1 MANVETERM
10 NPLHQIAAYCRYA
23 QTRYAFFLTQAEL
36 VALRIRRLPTKPKNH
51 RTRRGGHSEPQL
63 RAAAEYKSV
72 RWDNNTELT
81 WIHDKEKKVYTNVIS
96 GRPIPE
102 SNWKKEYDAFVKL
115 KEEEGNSYTSDLLP
129 DDERSSQST
138 SVDAAAE
145 AM

>member
-1 MANVETERM
+1 MDPPLSSNEIKMANVETERM

-81 WIHDKEKKVYTNVIS
+81 VSLAIWALACMSINDKHREM
-96 GRPIPE
+96 E
-102 SNWKKEYDAFVKL
+102 
-115 KEEEGNSYTSDLLP
+115 TSDGNNQPL
-129 DDERSSQST
+129 ERMARLT
-138 SVDAAAE
+138 
-145 AM
+145 

>member
-1 MANVETERM
+1 M
-10 NPLHQIAAYCRYA
+10 
-23 QTRYAFFLTQAEL
+23 
-36 VALRIRRLPTKPKNH
+36 
-51 RTRRGGHSEPQL
+51 
-63 RAAAEYKSV
+63 
-72 RWDNNTELT
+72 
-81 WIHDKEKKVYTNVIS
+81 YTNVIS